1 MKIKDKVIRVDR
13 EFEKELKKMRLKRM
27 RNGLD
32 EKMKSD
38 RELTLAIRRH
48 VLFPQIKQSI
58 IREKDLPKDIT

>member
-1 MKIKDKVIRVDR
+1 MKDKVIRVDR

-32 EKMKSD
+32 ERMKSD

-48 VLFPQIKQSI
+48 ILFPQIKQSI
-58 IREKDLPKDIT
+58 IREKDLPKDLR

>member
-1 MKIKDKVIRVDR
+1 MRIKDKVIRVDR
-13 EFEKELKKMRLKRM
+13 EFEKELKRMRLKRM

-48 VLFPQIKQSI
+48 ILFPQIKQSI